1 MISADTP
8 PAADPAHRPFRA
20 WALQHDLI
28 SLLGGSSDWRVDTSE
43 LGLDSA
49 PQERPEEAFRG
60 QGYLRTA
67 LATDPRLGLRTK
79 TSLVLWGAA
88 LLTDSANQIS
98 PLALSMPTEA
108 FWITICLV
116 TAALVFTAIVYPRL
130 EAPRFYIVEQSA
142 LTFASLLIFYQCSVT
157 GGTTSPYLFWYVLT
171 AFYAAY
177 LMPQGQALANI
188 SWFTLLTLASLT
200 LAETASDSTTLLA
213 LAALLVTMWVAAL
226 ALLFQRRRENT
237 LERAVKFLALAD
249 PLTSTANMRSFERYL
264 EELAR
269 VDGQRFAIVIAD
281 MNGLKAANAVFGH
294 EVGDGMVVRMG
305 RLMLRASGD
314 RDQVARFGGDE
325 FAVVLPGGR
334 EGDLVR
340 WRKEFDRL
348 VDRHNQAVRGRLPQI
363 SASVGTATYP
373 DDAVRP
379 LDLID
384 IADHRMYEQKN
395 AVVTPPYEIDGLDSA
410 DAGRAFQS
418 ARFQDAPRRTVD
430 TRDRMRHAATNWFAC
445 AVLAFGTAVVD
456 PPYAHVVAALACGAF
471 ALFWAAVAEIHRTR
485 PLTRNISRAIDIA
498 TLAFPLPLVWASG
511 GGSSPLLIALTLP
524 IAFYAQHLAPR
535 VALPRV
541 AVLIA
546 GLSIGFFAFG
556 EQGVT
561 EFTRY
566 LTALA
571 AMVVVAGIMQY
582 SSRQQLEALT
592 LIRQSAR
599 LDELT
604 GLPNVYAL
612 RAQLESDT
620 RAADSKSGVPP
631 ALVIVDLDDFRRANT
646 LAGHRG
652 GDEVLRAIAERLTH
666 AALGSQVFRI
676 DGDEFVVLAAGGDE
690 VQLRQLAERL
700 ASAATHDHELS
711 GGMIRVAASFGYAQ
725 WSPGLSSGDLIESAE
740 SMLRERKSRRRDQG
754 GTPSRVL
761 L

>member
-1 MISADTP
+1 MSHAETP
-8 PAADPAHRPFRA
+8 QAADPAHRPFRA

-28 SLLGGSSDWRVDTSE
+28 SLLGGSADWRVDTSE
-43 LGLDSA
+43 LGLDST

-60 QGYLRTA
+60 QGYLRKA
-67 LATDPRLGLRTK
+67 LATDPRLGLRTR
-79 TSLVLWGAA
+79 TSLILWCAA
-88 LLTDSANQIS
+88 LVTDSANQIS
-98 PLALSMPTEA
+98 PLALHMPTEA
-108 FWITICLV
+108 FWITIGLV
-116 TAALVFTAIVYPRL
+116 TAVLIFTAVVYPRL
-130 EAPRFYIVEQSA
+130 EAPRFYVVEQSA

-157 GGTTSPYLFWYVLT
+157 GGGTSPYLFWYVLT
-171 AFYAAY
+171 AYYAAY
-177 LMPQGQALANI
+177 LLPQGQALANI
-188 SWFTLLTLASLT
+188 TWFTLLTLASLT
-200 LAETASDSTTLLA
+200 LSETASDSTTLLA
-213 LAALLVTMWVAAL
+213 LAALLVTMWVAAI

-249 PLTSTANMRSFERYL
+249 PLTSTANMRSFEHYL

-294 EVGDGMVVRMG
+294 EIGDGMVVRMG

-334 EGDLVR
+334 EADLVR

-363 SASVGTATYP
+363 SVSVGTARYP

-395 AVVTPPYEIDGLDSA
+395 SVVTPPYEIDGLDSP
-410 DAGRAFQS
+410 DVGRAFRS

-445 AVLAFGTAVVD
+445 ALLAFGAAVVD
-456 PPYAHVVAALACGAF
+456 PPFAHVAAAVACGAF

-524 IAFYAQHLAPR
+524 IAFYAQHFTPR

-541 AVLIA
+541 AILIA
-546 GLSIGFFAFG
+546 GLSLGFFAFG

-571 AMVVVAGIMQY
+571 AMLVVAGIMQY

-592 LIRQSAR
+592 VIRQSAR

-612 RAQLESDT
+612 HAQLDSEVRS
-620 RAADSKSGVPP
+620 AEADAGQPP
-631 ALVIVDLDDFRRANT
+631 ALAIIDLDNFRRANT
-646 LAGHRG
+646 IAGHRG
-652 GDEVLRAIAERLTH
+652 GDEVLRAVAERLKQ
-666 AALGSQVFRI
+666 AAGRSQVYRV
-676 DGDEFVVLAAGGDE
+676 DGDEFVVMAGSGQAG
-690 VQLRQLAERL
+690 QLQQIAERC
-700 ASAATHDHELS
+700 ASAASHDHELS
-711 GGMIRVAASFGYAQ
+711 GGMIRVSASFGYAR
-725 WSPGLSSGDLIESAE
+725 WSPGESGSDLIEAAE
-740 SMLRERKSRRRDQG
+740 SMLRERKSRRRSQMVAPG
-754 GTPSRVL
+754 RVL